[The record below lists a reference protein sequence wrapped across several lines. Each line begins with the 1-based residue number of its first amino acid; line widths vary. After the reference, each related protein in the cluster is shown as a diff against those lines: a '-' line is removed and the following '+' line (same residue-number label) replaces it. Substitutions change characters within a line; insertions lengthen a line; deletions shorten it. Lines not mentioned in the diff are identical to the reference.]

1 MAEQHEEH
9 EEQDENA
16 PRECCGS
23 TACPPGYEDNSPCK
37 ARWNWCIAI
46 SAGPI
51 WIMWVVWI
59 ITNPGQ
65 AVIFLVRERN
75 SVNRLRDQAARCR
88 APASL
93 CLGDR
98 PPLFPRASHSQPEP
112 AHATACGRPV
122 RRCDPHHPLLILTIT
137 PRSVCAVHLFGSS
150 RGPRL
155 LAEESQG
162 EEACMG
168 TGN

>member
-65 AVIFLVRERN
+65 AVIFLVHWNCTGGARSRVVKVSECAD
-75 SVNRLRDQAARCR
+75 VAAPGCTADASSTNCVTPNGAAVDLEADALQFNASAV
-88 APASL
+88 APASH
-93 CLGDR
+93 G
-98 PPLFPRASHSQPEP
+98 
-112 AHATACGRPV
+112 
-122 RRCDPHHPLLILTIT
+122 
-137 PRSVCAVHLFGSS
+137 
-150 RGPRL
+150 
-155 LAEESQG
+155 
-162 EEACMG
+162 
-168 TGN
+168 